1 MSAASATAQPL
12 SKPSSSIR
20 ESALSFFLDVLLCC
34 SWRRVELLLFRSA
47 TAETAESTFIG
58 LQWVPLQGTGLVPFA
73 FWALPLIVYLSNKN
87 KPTCCKACNI

>member
-1 MSAASATAQPL
+1 MATSYPAARSAIQACIKMFDVPL
-12 SKPSSSIR
+12 MAFLKNEASSSIR

-58 LQWVPLQGTGLVPFA
+58 LQCNFCLFQGCLYKGLDVK
-73 FWALPLIVYLSNKN
+73 LSF
-87 KPTCCKACNI
+87 